1 MPLQQHALMILRLL
15 DQLINLRNGDVNYA
29 DLVQNLVI
37 ISEESS
43 SWLVIRKNP
52 EERVQSMFRH
62 TNIKIRA
69 EGKRHLGAVIK
80 TIIINKTA

>member
-43 SWLVIRKNP
+43 SWLVIRKNS
-52 EERVQSMFRH
+52 EERVHSMFKH

-80 TIIINKTA
+80 TIIIDKTA

>member
-1 MPLQQHALMILRLL
+1 MPLQQHTLMILRLL

-43 SWLVIRKNP
+43 FWLVIRKNS
-52 EERVQSMFRH
+52 EERVQSMFKH
-62 TNIKIRA
+62 TYLKIRV

-80 TIIINKTA
+80 TIIIDKTA